1 MSRIV
6 LVDEYY
12 QIVLIKVEH
21 RRASGFPPSVL
32 RNLVDCQLVLFAI
45 YRLKVVNKKTFFTL
59 NEQFFSHVRALLN
72 SKCYSIEDNLFGQ
85 AGSTGGGRCQNYG
98 RYPPNTF
105 TPPNRSNNRASPMM
119 MMK

>member
-45 YRLKVVNKKTFFTL
+45 YRLKVVNKKLF
-59 NEQFFSHVRALLN
+59 LLSMN
-72 SKCYSIEDNLFGQ
+72 SS
-85 AGSTGGGRCQNYG
+85 
-98 RYPPNTF
+98 
-105 TPPNRSNNRASPMM
+105 SPMFVPC
-119 MMK
+119 